1 MNTIVKSFVKSTALA
16 LALFAFST
24 QAHATLVISN
34 VDPGPSARMIEFKF
48 EQSTQNVILVEA
60 GDVSN
65 VTFEITKTIPLID
78 EARVISSAPAVTV
91 GPSEVTVQDNAE
103 FIFGPPVGLSD
114 YFTLVSTVGSLDTA
128 RVFVDVD
135 AVNPMIGNDLLEGND
150 ILLAFADGVLRIDGD
165 EGPMPGLILDGESLY
180 VSLYVAGCVPTT
192 EICDALD
199 NDCDGVIDNGFDLGA
214 ACSVG
219 VGECTNAGE
228 QVCTADGSATECNA
242 TPNAPTTEICDAL
255 DNDCDGDID
264 EDFDLGAACSV
275 GVGECTNAGEQVC
288 TADGSATEC
297 NATPNA
303 PTTESCDALDNDCDG
318 DIDEDFDLGAACS
331 VGVGECTNAGEQVC
345 TADGSATECNATPN
359 APTTESC
366 DALDNDCDGVIDN
379 SCPQVDKAATIE
391 QLKALLPTNKHGVDK
406 TIQKAIDYIEKS
418 LAIHVK
424 KNGSVEDKHI
434 VWLDAETLQCK
445 GGHKVFVNEY
455 KAVKRLMKI
464 INPRHKHTHDDYDDN
479 DGYDDKGECRS
490 RGHKHRN
497 GHHHLD
503 DLSAIAVIE
512 NVISSLVGVDQTLA
526 SVAISIS
533 DPENKGVNIDKAE
546 KEFDKGISEDKPN
559 KQINFFKKAWKQ
571 ATGKCENPKKPKKE
585 YKHKKPKKDDK
596 HKKGSKASCISQ
608 IVVSCVNGAGDNELI
623 TKNGDEIG
631 HPETMFTT
639 SDGRGIGNFHTS
651 CSHCIRV
658 QDSSGECSIV
668 SLTNDDRLDEKC
680 GD

>member
-199 NDCDGVIDNGFDLGA
+199 NDCDGVIDNG
-214 ACSVG
+214 
-219 VGECTNAGE
+219 
-228 QVCTADGSATECNA
+228 
-242 TPNAPTTEICDAL
+242 
-255 DNDCDGDID
+255 
-264 EDFDLGAACSV
+264 
-275 GVGECTNAGEQVC
+275 
-288 TADGSATEC
+288 
-297 NATPNA
+297 
-303 PTTESCDALDNDCDG
+303 
-318 DIDEDFDLGAACS
+318 FDLGAACS

>member
-242 TPNAPTTEICDAL
+242 TPNAPTTEI
-255 DNDCDGDID
+255 
-264 EDFDLGAACSV
+264 
-275 GVGECTNAGEQVC
+275 
-288 TADGSATEC
+288 
-297 NATPNA
+297 
-303 PTTESCDALDNDCDG
+303 CDALDNDCDG

>member
-192 EICDALD
+192 EI
-199 NDCDGVIDNGFDLGA
+199 
-214 ACSVG
+214 
-219 VGECTNAGE
+219 
-228 QVCTADGSATECNA
+228 
-242 TPNAPTTEICDAL
+242 
-255 DNDCDGDID
+255 
-264 EDFDLGAACSV
+264 
-275 GVGECTNAGEQVC
+275 
-288 TADGSATEC
+288 
-297 NATPNA
+297 
-303 PTTESCDALDNDCDG
+303 
-318 DIDEDFDLGAACS
+318 
-331 VGVGECTNAGEQVC
+331 
-345 TADGSATECNATPN
+345 
-359 APTTESC
+359 C